1 MKIFAAF
8 IYLLTSKIL
17 GLSFADSSKIK
28 VEDAN
33 IIACDSNNCEVVK
46 QFTTSET
53 NSFDCN
59 EENLLISFK
68 FKINNQTVDT
78 FGYLTQ
84 GNRGLIESTQI
95 TSNYCRKIRK

>member
-59 EENLLISFK
+59 EENLLIRPCITIKK
-68 FKINNQTVDT
+68 FFFWRFLID
-78 FGYLTQ
+78 
-84 GNRGLIESTQI
+84 NRS
-95 TSNYCRKIRK
+95 